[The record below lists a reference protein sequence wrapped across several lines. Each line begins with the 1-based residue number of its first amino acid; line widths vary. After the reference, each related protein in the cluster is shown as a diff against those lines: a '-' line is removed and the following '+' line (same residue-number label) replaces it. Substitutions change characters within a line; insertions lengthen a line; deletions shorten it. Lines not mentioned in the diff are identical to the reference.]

1 MARKSR
7 RKLAALEQEAAAAD
21 EPENDDELDEGPSRT
36 QRKNASKALTR
47 LGEGLLSL
55 RSQKI
60 EALDLPDSL
69 LAALAE
75 AKRLTSFGAKR
86 RQAQFIGKLM
96 RKLDLTTVA
105 AIRKALDLQ

>member
-7 RKLAALEQEAAAAD
+7 RKLAALEQQAAAPD
-21 EPENDDELDEGPSRT
+21 EPEELDEGPSRT

-47 LGEGLLSL
+47 VGEGLLTL
-55 RSQKI
+55 RAEKI
-60 EALDLPDSL
+60 TALDLPDSL
-69 LAALAE
+69 LAALTE
-75 AKRLTSFGAKR
+75 AKRLTTFGAKR